1 MPIPG
6 TQPDAHP
13 WNFQASAFNI
23 IHGEIVAVTSAMR
36 RNSRWAGSSISPFV
50 PLANHSDRTNGS
62 SAVIGIRNLKPGT
75 EEQSAMSKNNSS
87 NSTNNHNTN
96 HNNSLAGSNYSHVR
110 GGLMAGFAGLI
121 MELRACQ
128 DLSQLDALTLLS
140 PFLAVVR
147 SDEANGP
154 ITALALS
161 SIDKFLTYSFI
172 HPQSS
177 SLTLAMSQISAA
189 GTHCRFE
196 ASDSISDEIVLLK
209 ILDVLKHALTGPV
222 GYTLTDEAVCQMMET
237 GLSMCCQM
245 RLSEMLRR
253 SAERTMQVMVSAIFG
268 RLKDLDSS
276 VDDFVPDDSADEE
289 NGLKERLRMLAPDPR
304 SGSIPAASSLANKE
318 RDRSQSLSQKA
329 PSSVQ
334 EELSKTDEQ
343 PIDDEKQGLL
353 QLPHEATPE
362 LPVNGEAVEDEDL
375 DQDLTDDLEPHGL
388 PSIKELMRVLVSL
401 LDPYDLQHTD
411 TMRLTALNILISV
424 FEVAGQDV
432 GRFRSLRAMVSDDLC
447 KNLFQLVRSDN
458 ISILS
463 ASLRCMTNLLDTMRP
478 YLKIHLEL
486 LLSYL
491 MDRLRP
497 HPTLTIH
504 KLTNGHTGTTAE
516 FEEQLDKITWKH
528 QNGIDGI
535 LQPTAAGPSAPSP
548 SRSHSMGGRQ
558 AMVATGEARQLMLEY
573 LAHFSRVPDFMANLW
588 ANFDCNV
595 DCEDVFER
603 LIRFLARGIYPLN
616 PAYSQSQ
623 EGSQVLCL
631 DTLLA
636 FVGHMVNRL
645 ESSTQPSVDVPAPV
659 LLARD
664 KEGKRALLEGAAK
677 FNQKP
682 KEGLKFL
689 EAKGIIYDD
698 PTLPRPQSLAFF
710 FKTCPRLDKKL
721 LGEYISRPE
730 NLEVLKA
737 FMTLFDFRGKLISD
751 CLRELLE
758 TFRLPGES
766 QQIARI
772 TEVFAAVYVAAGAH
786 DVKTEDAAYVLSYS
800 VIMLNTDQHNPQ
812 NRKKMA
818 LEDYK
823 RNLRGVNDGEDF
835 SPEYLKAIFDSIRK
849 REIVM
854 PEEHSG
860 QLGFEYAWKE
870 LQRRSKKAGTFIT
883 CNTNI
888 FDKAM
893 FEVSWKPIISS
904 LSYAFTHFNDDFM
917 LQRIV
922 AGFQQCATLASR
934 FNLPDAFD
942 ETIAALAR
950 ISDLIHQPSPE
961 VNFPTVPADGQTLTI
976 SPLSIR
982 FGKNFKAQLAAVV
995 LFTVASTDGNA
1006 IRRGWLYIF
1015 EIMQSL
1021 FAHSILPNE
1030 LLLLPDFANVGT
1042 IPIRP
1047 PKSPAHPPERRADTG
1062 LLSTL
1067 SSYLLS
1073 PYVGPSDGIGREI
1086 TNDDVESTL
1095 CAIDC
1100 LASCHFAEVYSG
1112 IFTMDID
1119 LRYNVLRTLAELAD
1133 GQVAKASRAR
1143 GSNAEHHSPPS
1154 SPQSARSQ
1162 AYYDPSALFLLE
1174 LIVSVATHQPAA
1186 LSKLWAPAFEC
1197 ISKIL
1202 ANSVMLSQLLVERA
1216 IAGLLR
1222 LQSIAVEQELLRDQ
1236 FFLALDVFR
1245 SLPQIILNSVAQP
1258 MIHGVCQIACANP
1271 RVFRTSTQ
1279 WNMLFSIFTATAGI
1293 EEAAKES
1300 FQVLG
1305 KLAVGELPP
1314 GIVAENF
1321 APFISALNSFASGC
1335 GQDGSS
1341 RFPNQNASTKTD
1353 GQVVQRALEA
1363 VGMIQ
1368 NAQEMIPGML
1378 AKVQSDP
1385 SRPWAS
1391 FWMPVLLAY
1400 GQQCINGNREVR
1412 QQALANLQRSLMA
1425 PEILSNGKV
1434 DLTIIFERV
1443 LFPVLEDLLKP
1454 QVFRRD
1460 PDGMGETRLR
1470 ASGLLCKI
1478 FLHYLVQLSQQGM
1491 PRMTEL
1497 WLQIL
1502 GLLDRFMHS
1511 GRRDQMYEAVPENLK
1526 NVLLVMHASR
1536 FLIPPHETPSAEET
1550 HLWNA
1555 TFERIDP
1562 VLNTLKTD
1570 LFPPPTAATTT
1581 AVETTEAATSA
1592 PDISP
1597 GKSSSPPPSSSD
1609 PSNAQVTDPAP
1620 VPETSDSHSPDPLL
1634 PPS

>member
-1 MPIPG
+1 MAVSDP
-6 TQPDAHP
+6 QPDFHP

-50 PLANHSDRTNGS
+50 PLANHADRAAGS
-62 SAVIGIRNLKPGT
+62 SAVIGLRNLKTGP
-75 EEQSAMSKNNSS
+75 EEPANNSNGGGS
-87 NSTNNHNTN
+87 SSSTNQNA
-96 HNNSLAGSNYSHVR
+96 LASSNYSHVR
-110 GGLMAGFAGLI
+110 GGLMAGFATLI
-121 MELRACQ
+121 MELRECQ
-128 DLSQLDALTLLS
+128 DISQLDALTLLS
-140 PFLAVVR
+140 PFLAVIR
-147 SDEANGP
+147 SNETNGP

-172 HPQSS
+172 HPHSS
-177 SLTLAMSQISAA
+177 SLPIAMSQISAA

-196 ASDSISDEIVLLK
+196 ASDSLSDEIVLLK
-209 ILDVLKHALTGPV
+209 ILDVLEHALTGPV
-222 GYTLTDEAVCQMMET
+222 GYTLTDGAVCQMMET

-268 RLKDLDSS
+268 RLKNLDPS
-276 VDDFVPDDSADEE
+276 VDDFVPDDDTDEE
-289 NGLKERLRMLAPDPR
+289 DGLKERLRMLTPDPR
-304 SGSIPAASSLANKE
+304 SGSIPAASSLASKE
-318 RDRSQSLSQKA
+318 RERSQSLSQKA
-329 PSSVQ
+329 PPSLP
-334 EELSKTDEQ
+334 EEHSKPEEPQ
-343 PIDDEKQGLL
+343 ADDEKQALL
-353 QLPHEATPE
+353 EPAEEPTPE
-362 LPVNGEAVEDEDL
+362 PIVNGSSTEEEDL
-375 DQDLTDDLEPHGL
+375 NEDATEDLEPHGL
-388 PSIKELMRVLVSL
+388 PSIKELIRVLISL
-401 LDPYDLQHTD
+401 LDPYDPQHTD
-411 TMRLTALNILISV
+411 TMRLTALNILITV
-424 FEVAGQDV
+424 FEVAGKDV

-447 KNLFQLVRSDN
+447 KNLFQLVRSEN

-463 ASLRCMTNLLDTMRP
+463 TSLRCMTNLLDTMRP

-516 FEEQLDKITWKH
+516 FEEQLDKITWRH
-528 QNGIDGI
+528 HDGIDGI
-535 LQPTAAGPSAPSP
+535 PQPTATGTSAPNS
-548 SRSHSMGGRQ
+548 SRNHTIAARQ

-573 LAHFSRVPDFMANLW
+573 LAYFSRVPDFMANLW
-588 ANFDCNV
+588 VNFDCNV
-595 DCEDVFER
+595 DCEDNFER

-636 FVGHMVNRL
+636 FVGHMIDRL
-645 ESSTQPSVDVPAPV
+645 ESSVQPSVDVPAPV

-893 FEVSWKPIISS
+893 FEVSWKPIVSS

-934 FNLPDAFD
+934 FSLPEVFD

-950 ISDLIHQPSPE
+950 ITDLIHQPSHE
-961 VNFPTVPADGQTLTI
+961 VNFPTIPADGQTLTI

-1047 PKSPAHPPERRADTG
+1047 LKSPAQPPERRADAG

-1100 LASCHFAEVYSG
+1100 LASCHFAEVYNG
-1112 IFTMDID
+1112 IFTMDVE
-1119 LRYNVLRTLAELAD
+1119 LRYNVLKILAELAD
-1133 GQVAKASRAR
+1133 GQVAKATRAR
-1143 GSNAEHHSPPS
+1143 GANVDHPSPPS
-1154 SPQSARSQ
+1154 SPQWSRSQ

-1174 LIVSVATHQPAA
+1174 LIISVATHEPDA
-1186 LSKLWAPAFEC
+1186 LSKLWTPAFEC

-1222 LQSIAVEQELLRDQ
+1222 LQSIAVEQECLRDQ

-1245 SLPQIILNSVAQP
+1245 SLPQAILNSVAQP
-1258 MIHGVCQIACANP
+1258 MIHGVCQIAYGNP
-1271 RVFRTSTQ
+1271 QVFRTSTQ

-1300 FQVLG
+1300 FQVLN
-1305 KLAVGELPP
+1305 KLASGELPP

-1321 APFISALNSFASGC
+1321 APFISALNSFASVC

-1341 RFPNQNASTKTD
+1341 RFPAQNVSNRTD

-1378 AKVQSDP
+1378 AKAQSDP

-1400 GQQCINGNREVR
+1400 GQQSINGNREVR

-1425 PEILSNGKV
+1425 PEILSNGNV

-1443 LFPVLEDLLKP
+1443 LFPVLEELLKP

-1491 PRMTEL
+1491 ARMTEL

-1502 GLLDRFMHS
+1502 GFLDRFMHS

-1526 NVLLVMHASR
+1526 NVLLVMHASG
-1536 FLIPPHETPSAEET
+1536 FLIPPHENPSPEES

-1570 LFPPPTAATTT
+1570 LFPPPAMAATIP
-1581 AVETTEAATSA
+1581 AASTVNN
-1592 PDISP
+1592 SP
-1597 GKSSSPPPSSSD
+1597 ASTPAQSNANNLPPGSEPPSLPEKH
-1609 PSNAQVTDPAP
+1609 PSGL
-1620 VPETSDSHSPDPLL
+1620 PDPLA
-1634 PPS
+1634 PSSED

>member
-1 MPIPG
+1 MAVSPTHSHP
-6 TQPDAHP
+6 HP
-13 WNFQASAFNI
+13 WSFQASAFNI

-50 PLANHSDRTNGS
+50 PLANLGDRTNSGS
-62 SAVIGIRNLKPGT
+62 STMIGLRNLRNGQ
-75 EEQSAMSKNNSS
+75 EEPLNMSKNSS
-87 NSTNNHNTN
+87 NSNPN
-96 HNNSLAGSNYSHVR
+96 NNSLAGSSYSHIR
-110 GGLMAGFAGLI
+110 GGLMAGFASLI
-121 MELRACQ
+121 MVLRECQ

-147 SDEANGP
+147 SNETNGP

-161 SIDKFLTYSFI
+161 SIDKFLTYSFV
-172 HPQSS
+172 HPHSS
-177 SLTLAMSQISAA
+177 SLSLAMSQISAA

-196 ASDSISDEIVLLK
+196 ASDSISDEIVLFK
-209 ILDVLKHALTGPV
+209 ILDVLEHALTGPV

-253 SAERTMQVMVSAIFG
+253 SAERAMQVMVSAVFG
-268 RLKDLDSS
+268 RLKNLDAS
-276 VDDFVPDDSADEE
+276 VDDFIPDDDADEE
-289 NGLKERLRMLAPDPR
+289 HGLKERLRMLAPDPR

-318 RDRSQSLSQKA
+318 RDRSQSITQKS
-329 PSSVQ
+329 SSVLL
-334 EELSKTDEQ
+334 EESSKDEE
-343 PIDDEKQGLL
+343 PPVNDEKQGLL
-353 QLPHEATPE
+353 ETPQE
-362 LPVNGEAVEDEDL
+362 PAPEPILNGPTVEEEEDL
-375 DQDLTDDLEPHGL
+375 NQDTAEDLEPHGL

-401 LDPYDLQHTD
+401 LDPYDPQHTD
-411 TMRLTALNILISV
+411 PMRLTALNILITV
-424 FEVAGQDV
+424 FEVAGKD
-432 GRFRSLRAMVSDDLC
+432 
-447 KNLFQLVRSDN
+447 LVRSDN
-458 ISILS
+458 IGILS
-463 ASLRCMTNLLDTMRP
+463 ASLRCMTNQLDTMRP

-516 FEEQLDKITWKH
+516 FEEQLDNITWKH
-528 QNGIDGI
+528 QDAINGIP
-535 LQPTAAGPSAPSP
+535 QPTSTGSSTPST
-548 SRSHSMGGRQ
+548 SRSHTMAGRQ
-558 AMVATGEARQLMLEY
+558 AMVATGEGRQLMLEY

-588 ANFDCNV
+588 
-595 DCEDVFER
+595 
-603 LIRFLARGIYPLN
+603 GIYPLN

-636 FVGHMVNRL
+636 FLGHMINRL

-682 KEGLKFL
+682 KEGLRFL

-721 LGEYISRPE
+721 LGDYISRPE

-812 NRKKMA
+812 NRLTDQRLSWHQKKMT

-835 SPEYLKAIFDSIRK
+835 SGEYLKAIFDSIRK

-870 LQRRSKKAGTFIT
+870 LQRRSKKA
-883 CNTNI
+883 
-888 FDKAM
+888 
-893 FEVSWKPIISS
+893 
-904 LSYAFTHFNDDFM
+904 
-917 LQRIV
+917 
-922 AGFQQCATLASR
+922 
-934 FNLPDAFD
+934 
-942 ETIAALAR
+942 ALAR
-950 ISDLIHQPSPE
+950 ISDLIHQPSPD
-961 VNFPTVPADGQTLTI
+961 VNFPTIPADGQTLTI

-995 LFTVASTDGNA
+995 LFTVASTDGKA
-1006 IRRGWLYIF
+1006 IRRGWLPIF
-1015 EIMQSL
+1015 QIIQSL
-1021 FAHSILPNE
+1021 FAHSILPDE

-1047 PKSPAHPPERRADTG
+1047 PNSPAQPPERRADTG

-1119 LRYNVLRTLAELAD
+1119 LRYNVLRILAELAD
-1133 GQVAKASRAR
+1133 GQVAKVSRTR
-1143 GSNAEHHSPPS
+1143 GTNVDHLTPPS
-1154 SPQSARSQ
+1154 SPLWPRSQ
-1162 AYYDPSALFLLE
+1162 GNYYDPSALFLLE
-1174 LIVSVATHQPAA
+1174 LIVSVATHEPEA
-1186 LSKLWAPAFEC
+1186 LSKLWAPAFQC

-1202 ANSVMLSQLLVERA
+1202 ANSVMVSQLLVERA

-1222 LQSIAVEQELLRDQ
+1222 LQSIAVEQDSLRDP

-1245 SLPQIILNSVAQP
+1245 SLPQSILNSVAQP
-1258 MIHGVCQIACANP
+1258 MIHGVCQIAC
-1271 RVFRTSTQ
+1271 
-1279 WNMLFSIFTATAGI
+1279 G
-1293 EEAAKES
+1293 
-1300 FQVLG
+1300 
-1305 KLAVGELPP
+1305 
-1314 GIVAENF
+1314 
-1321 APFISALNSFASGC
+1321 NS
-1335 GQDGSS
+1335 
-1341 RFPNQNASTKTD
+1341 
-1353 GQVVQRALEA
+1353 
-1363 VGMIQ
+1363 
-1368 NAQEMIPGML
+1368 
-1378 AKVQSDP
+1378 
-1385 SRPWAS
+1385 
-1391 FWMPVLLAY
+1391 
-1400 GQQCINGNREVR
+1400 
-1412 QQALANLQRSLMA
+1412 
-1425 PEILSNGKV
+1425 
-1434 DLTIIFERV
+1434 
-1443 LFPVLEDLLKP
+1443 
-1454 QVFRRD
+1454 QVF
-1460 PDGMGETRLR
+1460 
-1470 ASGLLCKI
+1470 S
-1478 FLHYLVQLSQQGM
+1478 F
-1491 PRMTEL
+1491 
-1497 WLQIL
+1497 
-1502 GLLDRFMHS
+1502 
-1511 GRRDQMYEAVPENLK
+1511 
-1526 NVLLVMHASR
+1526 HAG
-1536 FLIPPHETPSAEET
+1536 T
-1550 HLWNA
+1550 
-1555 TFERIDP
+1555 
-1562 VLNTLKTD
+1562 K
-1570 LFPPPTAATTT
+1570 
-1581 AVETTEAATSA
+1581 
-1592 PDISP
+1592 
-1597 GKSSSPPPSSSD
+1597 
-1609 PSNAQVTDPAP
+1609 
-1620 VPETSDSHSPDPLL
+1620 
-1634 PPS
+1634 

>member
-1 MPIPG
+1 MTPIEA
-6 TQPDAHP
+6 QPEPHP
-13 WNFQASAFNI
+13 WTFQASAFNI

-50 PLANHSDRTNGS
+50 PLANNHADRTAGS
-62 SAVIGIRNLKPGT
+62 SAVIGLRNLKAGS
-75 EEQSAMSKNNSS
+75 EEPANT
-87 NSTNNHNTN
+87 STNNSRNNGTN
-96 HNNSLAGSNYSHVR
+96 DNDNSLASSNYSHVR
-110 GGLMAGFAGLI
+110 GGLMAGFATLI
-121 MELRACQ
+121 MELRECQ

-147 SDEANGP
+147 SNETNGP

-172 HPQSS
+172 HPDSS
-177 SLTLAMSQISAA
+177 SLPIAMSQISAA

-196 ASDSISDEIVLLK
+196 ASDSTSDEIVLLK
-209 ILDVLKHALTGPV
+209 ILDVLEHALTGPV
-222 GYTLTDEAVCQMMET
+222 GYILTDGAVCQMMET

-253 SAERTMQVMVSAIFG
+253 SAERTMQVMVSAIFR
-268 RLKDLDSS
+268 RLKNLDPS
-276 VDDFVPDDSADEE
+276 VDDFVPDDDADEE
-289 NGLKERLRMLAPDPR
+289 NGLKERLRMSAPDPR
-304 SGSIPAASSLANKE
+304 SGSIPAASSVTSKE

-329 PSSVQ
+329 APSPT
-334 EELSKTDEQ
+334 EETSRAEEQ
-343 PIDDEKQGLL
+343 PIIDEEKQALI
-353 QLPHEATPE
+353 QPTDEEPVPE
-362 LPVNGEAVEDEDL
+362 PIANGSINGEGDL
-375 DQDLTDDLEPHGL
+375 NEHPAEDLEPHGL
-388 PSIKELMRVLVSL
+388 PSIKELMRVLISL
-401 LDPYDLQHTD
+401 LDPYDPQHTD
-411 TMRLTALNILISV
+411 TMRLTALNILITV

-432 GRFRSLRAMVSDDLC
+432 ARFRSLRAMVSDDLC
-447 KNLFQLVRSDN
+447 KNLFQLVRSEN
-458 ISILS
+458 INILS
-463 ASLRCMTNLLDTMRP
+463 SSLRCMTNLLDTMRP

-528 QNGIDGI
+528 QDGIDGI
-535 LQPTAAGPSAPSP
+535 HQATASGTSSSSSSRNHTAAA
-548 SRSHSMGGRQ
+548 RQ
-558 AMVATGEARQLMLEY
+558 AMVATGEGRQLMLEY

-595 DCEDVFER
+595 DCEDIFER

-636 FVGHMVNRL
+636 FVGHMIDRL
-645 ESSTQPSVDVPAPV
+645 ESSVQPSVDVPAPV

-677 FNQKP
+677 FNLKP

-689 EAKGIIYDD
+689 EAKGVIYDD

-730 NLEVLKA
+730 NLEILKA

-772 TEVFAAVYVAAGAH
+772 TEVFAAVYVAAGSH
-786 DVKTEDAAYVLSYS
+786 EVKTEDAAYVLSYS

-812 NRKKMA
+812 NRKKMV
-818 LEDYK
+818 LEDYS

-835 SPEYLKAIFDSIRK
+835 SLEYLKAIFDSIRK

-870 LQRRSKKAGTFIT
+870 LQRRSRKAGTFIT

-893 FEVSWKPIISS
+893 FEVSWKPIVSS

-934 FNLPDAFD
+934 FNLPDVFD

-950 ISDLIHQPSPE
+950 ITDLIHQPSAE
-961 VNFPTVPADGQTLTI
+961 VNFPTIPAEGQTLTI

-1047 PKSPAHPPERRADTG
+1047 PKSPAQPPERRADTG

-1112 IFTMDID
+1112 IFTMDVE
-1119 LRYNVLRTLAELAD
+1119 LRYNVLRILAELAD

-1143 GSNAEHHSPPS
+1143 GGNSDHLSPPS
-1154 SPQSARSQ
+1154 SPAWARSQ

-1174 LIVSVATHQPAA
+1174 LIVSVATHEPDA
-1186 LSKLWAPAFEC
+1186 LSRLWTPAFEC

-1222 LQSIAVEQELLRDQ
+1222 LQSIAVDQEALRDQ

-1245 SLPQIILNSVAQP
+1245 SLPQAILNSVAHP
-1258 MIHGVCQIACANP
+1258 MIHGVCLIACGNP
-1271 RVFRTSTQ
+1271 QVFRTSTQ

-1300 FQVLG
+1300 FQVLN
-1305 KLAVGELPP
+1305 KLAAGELPP

-1321 APFISALNSFASGC
+1321 APFISALNSFASVC
-1335 GQDGSS
+1335 GQDGTS
-1341 RFPNQNASTKTD
+1341 RVPTSNLPSKSD
-1353 GQVVQRALEA
+1353 GQVVQRALQA
-1363 VGMIQ
+1363 VRMIQ
-1368 NAQEMIPGML
+1368 DAQEMIPGML
-1378 AKVQSDP
+1378 AKAQSDP

-1400 GQQCINGNREVR
+1400 GQQSINGNREVR
-1412 QQALANLQRSLMA
+1412 QQALGNLQRSLMA
-1425 PEILSNGKV
+1425 PEILSNGNV

-1443 LFPVLEDLLKP
+1443 LFPVLEELLKP

-1491 PRMTEL
+1491 PTMTEL

-1502 GLLDRFMHS
+1502 GFLDRFMHS

-1526 NVLLVMHASR
+1526 NVLLVMHASG
-1536 FLIPPHETPSAEET
+1536 FLIPPHENPSPEES

-1570 LFPPPTAATTT
+1570 LFPPPTT
-1581 AVETTEAATSA
+1581 APTGNGST
-1592 PDISP
+1592 
-1597 GKSSSPPPSSSD
+1597 SD
-1609 PSNAQVTDPAP
+1609 PGQSQDNSNGPAFDPAALSS
-1620 VPETSDSHSPDPLL
+1620 ENLTSNPSEPLL
-1634 PPS
+1634 PTSER

>member
-1 MPIPG
+1 MAVSDP
-6 TQPDAHP
+6 QPDFHP

-50 PLANHSDRTNGS
+50 PLANHADRAAGS
-62 SAVIGIRNLKPGT
+62 SAVIGLRNLKTGP
-75 EEQSAMSKNNSS
+75 EEPANNSNGGGS
-87 NSTNNHNTN
+87 SSSTNQNA
-96 HNNSLAGSNYSHVR
+96 LASSNYSHVR
-110 GGLMAGFAGLI
+110 GGLMAGFATLI
-121 MELRACQ
+121 MELRECQ
-128 DLSQLDALTLLS
+128 DISQLDALTLLS
-140 PFLAVVR
+140 PFLAVIR
-147 SDEANGP
+147 SNETNGP

-172 HPQSS
+172 HPHSS
-177 SLTLAMSQISAA
+177 SLPIAMSQISAA

-196 ASDSISDEIVLLK
+196 ASDSLSDEIVLLK
-209 ILDVLKHALTGPV
+209 ILDVLEHALTGPV
-222 GYTLTDEAVCQMMET
+222 GYTLTDGAVCQMMET

-268 RLKDLDSS
+268 RLKNLDPS
-276 VDDFVPDDSADEE
+276 VDDFVPDDDTDEE
-289 NGLKERLRMLAPDPR
+289 DGLKERLRMLTPDPR
-304 SGSIPAASSLANKE
+304 SGSIPAASSLASKE
-318 RDRSQSLSQKA
+318 RERSQSLSQKA
-329 PSSVQ
+329 PPSLP
-334 EELSKTDEQ
+334 EEHSKPEEPQ
-343 PIDDEKQGLL
+343 ADDEKQALL
-353 QLPHEATPE
+353 EPAEEPTPE
-362 LPVNGEAVEDEDL
+362 PIVNGSSTEEEDL
-375 DQDLTDDLEPHGL
+375 NEDATEDLEPHGL
-388 PSIKELMRVLVSL
+388 PSIKELIRVLISL
-401 LDPYDLQHTD
+401 LDPYDPQHTD
-411 TMRLTALNILISV
+411 TMRLTALNILITV
-424 FEVAGQDV
+424 FEVAGKDV

-447 KNLFQLVRSDN
+447 KNLFQLVRSEN

-463 ASLRCMTNLLDTMRP
+463 TSLRCMTNLLDTMRP

-516 FEEQLDKITWKH
+516 FEEQLDKITWRH
-528 QNGIDGI
+528 HDGIDGI
-535 LQPTAAGPSAPSP
+535 PQPTATGTSAPNS
-548 SRSHSMGGRQ
+548 SRNHTIAARQ

-573 LAHFSRVPDFMANLW
+573 LAYFSRVPDFMANLW
-588 ANFDCNV
+588 VNFDCNV
-595 DCEDVFER
+595 DCEDNFER

-636 FVGHMVNRL
+636 FVGHMIDRL
-645 ESSTQPSVDVPAPV
+645 ESSVQPSVDVPAPV

-893 FEVSWKPIISS
+893 FEVSWKPIVSS

-934 FNLPDAFD
+934 FSLPEVFD

-950 ISDLIHQPSPE
+950 ITDLIHQPSHE
-961 VNFPTVPADGQTLTI
+961 VNFPTIPADGQTLTI

-1047 PKSPAHPPERRADTG
+1047 PKSPAQPPERRADAG

-1100 LASCHFAEVYSG
+1100 LASCHFAEVYNG
-1112 IFTMDID
+1112 IFTMDVE
-1119 LRYNVLRTLAELAD
+1119 LRYNVLKILAELAD
-1133 GQVAKASRAR
+1133 GQVAKATRAR
-1143 GSNAEHHSPPS
+1143 GANVDHPSPPS
-1154 SPQSARSQ
+1154 SPQWSRSQ

-1174 LIVSVATHQPAA
+1174 LIISVATHEPDA
-1186 LSKLWAPAFEC
+1186 LSKLWTPAFEC

-1222 LQSIAVEQELLRDQ
+1222 LQSIAVEQECLRDQ

-1245 SLPQIILNSVAQP
+1245 SLPQAILNSVAQP
-1258 MIHGVCQIACANP
+1258 MIHGVCQIAYGNP
-1271 RVFRTSTQ
+1271 QVFRTSTQ

-1300 FQVLG
+1300 FQVLN
-1305 KLAVGELPP
+1305 KLASGELPP

-1321 APFISALNSFASGC
+1321 APFISALNSFASVC

-1341 RFPNQNASTKTD
+1341 RFPAQNVSKTD

-1378 AKVQSDP
+1378 AKAQSDP

-1400 GQQCINGNREVR
+1400 GQQSINGNREVR

-1425 PEILSNGKV
+1425 PEILSNGNV

-1443 LFPVLEDLLKP
+1443 LFPVLEELLKP

-1491 PRMTEL
+1491 ARMTEL

-1502 GLLDRFMHS
+1502 GFLDRFMHS

-1526 NVLLVMHASR
+1526 NVLLVMHASG
-1536 FLIPPHETPSAEET
+1536 FLIPPHENPSPEES

-1570 LFPPPTAATTT
+1570 LFPPPAMAATIPAAST
-1581 AVETTEAATSA
+1581 ANN
-1592 PDISP
+1592 SP
-1597 GKSSSPPPSSSD
+1597 ASTPAQSNANNLPPGSEPPSLPEKH
-1609 PSNAQVTDPAP
+1609 PSGL
-1620 VPETSDSHSPDPLL
+1620 PDPLA
-1634 PPS
+1634 PSSED